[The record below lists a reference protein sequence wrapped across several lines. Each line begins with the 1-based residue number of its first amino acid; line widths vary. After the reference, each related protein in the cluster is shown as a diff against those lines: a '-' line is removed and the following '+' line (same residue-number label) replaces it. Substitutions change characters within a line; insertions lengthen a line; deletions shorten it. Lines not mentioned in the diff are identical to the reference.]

1 MVVTIRILSM
11 KKFFIGAFLFF
22 VSLPSFAEFELPG
35 KGVIRYSTGV
45 EKPFNFGF
53 AWSPVE
59 DKFTIGSKAYNMDL
73 PESYSVAITLSK
85 DDSQVWVQEFAQSFI
100 EGFDWEIGDHKI
112 ILRKATFAQPV
123 KGNYVLSLDGVD
135 YFLMKN
141 NISITFNFEHR
152 GLTSVRL
159 EGVTKDMGTKR

>member
-1 MVVTIRILSM
+1 M
-11 KKFFIGAFLFF
+11 
-22 VSLPSFAEFELPG
+22 
-35 KGVIRYSTGV
+35 
-45 EKPFNFGF
+45 
-53 AWSPVE
+53 E
-59 DKFTIGSKAYNMDL
+59 DKFTIGNKAYNMDL
-73 PESYSVAITLSK
+73 PESYSVAVTLSK

-100 EGFDWEIGDHKI
+100 EGFEWEIGDHKI

-141 NISITFNFEHR
+141 NVSITFNFEHR

-159 EGVTKDMGTKR
+159 EGVTKDMGTKH